1 MLLQI
6 LALDLV
12 GSDSTLVE
20 KVRRKLSDKP
30 SVVPSPSLVESY
42 QLNVKSAVSLY
53 PCCIYQH
60 SVVLLLGS
68 CKIIDGWLAVIRSV
82 LERVSVM
89 KKMHTLKEV

>member
-1 MLLQI
+1 LLLQI

-30 SVVPSPSLVESY
+30 SVPPPSLVESY